1 MSEPN
6 TFANPAVLEFYKTLP
21 FNYRETV
28 EGSVQV
34 IQETDQVA
42 AYPILKP
49 LLGPGV
55 RVLDVG
61 SGAGWF
67 SNSMAYRHGAS
78 VTGIDFNPVA
88 VARAQEVGRAMKLD
102 THFQVADLFTY
113 EPERKFDV
121 VVSIGVLHH
130 TDNCHAA
137 IRRVCEHYVR
147 SGGHV
152 FIGLYHTY
160 GRKPLL
166 DHFDEM
172 KQRGATENEML
183 ERYTELHSQ
192 LKDKTHLRSWF
203 RDQVLH
209 PHETQHTMEEMMP
222 LLKETGMELVSTS
235 INRFQPIESLS
246 ALYEEEKKYFE
257 IGVQRLKENQYFTGF
272 FVFLARK
279 AGGAPDAAAD
289 AGSFAASRRLLD
301 SKPYIEHHPIFGYRY
316 IPGTDMELPRPG
328 GGRYHI
334 QVNSD
339 GIRADREYD
348 LKKAPGTCRI
358 IVCGDSMSAGQ
369 YVTNSHRFSELLER
383 RIPGLEVINLSLEG
397 SGTDQQC
404 LLYEDVGLKYEHDL
418 VILLPYLQNVRRNM
432 VEAREGID
440 PKTGLPVMRPKPRFE
455 LVDGRLELRNV
466 PVPKEISA
474 GTIAKDGGADVQR
487 TFFVQLKARL
497 GRLPGAAWVKRLLF
511 WRRPSEPFP
520 EYKNPQSAEWR
531 LMEAIIHRFKELAG
545 TRPLVVAPTVRSNYV
560 RSDMA
565 LNYWDRYASLAEV
578 SGIYPIHLLPHFKA
592 VGAEASRCF
601 QEPHDMHFSAY
612 GNIVLADAIECELRQ
627 AGLLPR

>member
-1 MSEPN
+1 MSEP
-6 TFANPAVLEFYKTLP
+6 TTYANPDVLEFYKTLP
-21 FNYRETV
+21 FNFRETV
-28 EGSVQV
+28 EGSVQA
-34 IQETDQVA
+34 IRETDQLA
-42 AYPILKP
+42 AYPVLKP
-49 LLGPGV
+49 MLGPGV

-88 VARAQEVGRAMKLD
+88 VARAQEVGHAMKLD

-113 EPERKFDV
+113 EPERKFDL

-137 IRRVCEHYVR
+137 IRRVCEQYVR
-147 SGGHV
+147 PGGHV

-166 DHFDEM
+166 DHFEEM
-172 KQRGATENEML
+172 KKRGATEDEML
-183 ERYTELHSQ
+183 ERYAELHSQ

-235 INRFQPIESLS
+235 INRFQPIDSLS
-246 ALYEEEKKYFE
+246 VLYEEEKKYFE
-257 IGVQRLKENQYFTGF
+257 VGVQRLKENQYFTGF
-272 FVFLARK
+272 FVFLVRK

-289 AGSFAASRRLLD
+289 AENFAANERLLD
-301 SKPYIEHHPIFGYRY
+301 AKPYVEHHPIFGYRY

-348 LKKAPGTCRI
+348 LKKAPGTYRI
-358 IVCGDSMSAGQ
+358 IVCGDSMPAGQ

-383 RIPGLEVINLSLEG
+383 RIPGLEVINLALEG

-404 LLYEDVGLKYEHDL
+404 LLYEHVGLKYEHDL
-418 VILLPYLQNVRRNM
+418 VILLPFLQNVRRNM

-455 LVDGRLELRNV
+455 LVNGRLVLRNV
-466 PVPKEISA
+466 PVPMEISA
-474 GTIAKDGGADVQR
+474 DAIAKRGGTDAQR
-487 TFFVQLKARL
+487 TFSSQLKTRL
-497 GRLPGAAWVKRLLF
+497 SGLPGAAWCKRALYRF
-511 WRRPSEPFP
+511 MPWEPFP
-520 EYKNPQSAEWR
+520 EYRNPQSPEWR
-531 LMEAIIHRFKELAG
+531 LMEAIIHRFKALAD
-545 TRPLVVAPTVRSNYV
+545 TRPLIVAPTVYSNYL
-560 RSDMA
+560 RFHMA
-565 LNYWDRYASLAEV
+565 RNYWDRYVSLAAV
-578 SGIYPIHLLPHFKA
+578 PGIYPMDLLPHFKA
-592 VGAEASRCF
+592 VGAEAVRCF
-601 QEPHDMHFSAY
+601 QEPHDMHFSSY
-612 GNIVLADAIECELRQ
+612 GNLVLADAIECELRL
-627 AGLLPR
+627 AGLLSC